1 MICTLCPRR
10 CGAERT
16 AEAGGGFCR
25 MPGGLRVARAMLHH
39 WEEPPISGQNGAGT
53 VFFSG
58 CTLGCVYCQ
67 NGDISAGGF
76 GKDISTARLREIFE
90 ELIAQGAHNIELVTP
105 THFLPWILPALTPR
119 LPVPVVYNCGGYERV
134 ETLRALEGLVDVYL
148 PDLKYADGA
157 LAAELSGAADYFPVA
172 CEAIREMFRQVGP
185 YALEDGLLKRGVVIR
200 HLVLPGYLDNTR
212 RVLDWI
218 AETFAPGDVLVSLM
232 SQYTPTANMTGRL
245 ARRVTAAEYRAAA
258 DYMRN
263 CGITDGFVQERTS
276 AEEAYTPAFD
286 GEGV

>member
-76 GKDISTARLREIFE
+76 GKDISTARLREIFQ

-148 PDLKYADGA
+148 PDLKYADGT

-185 YALEDGLLKRGVVIR
+185 YVLEDGLLTRGVVIR

-232 SQYTPTANMTGRL
+232 SQYTPTANMTGRM

>member
-25 MPGGLRVARAMLHH
+25 MPAGLRVARAMLHR
-39 WEEPPISGQNGAGT
+39 WEEPPISGRNGAGT

-90 ELIAQGAHNIELVTP
+90 ELIGQGAHNIELVTP

-134 ETLRALEGLVDVYL
+134 ETLRTLEGLVEVYL
-148 PDLKYADGA
+148 PDLKYADGT
-157 LAAELSGAADYFPVA
+157 LAAALSGAADYFPVA
-172 CEAIREMFRQVGP
+172 CQAIREMFRQVGP
-185 YALEDGLLKRGVVIR
+185 YVLEDGLLTRGRVSGQ
-200 HLVLPGYLDNTR
+200 HPAGAGLDR
-212 RVLDWI
+212 
-218 AETFAPGDVLVSLM
+218 GDVW
-232 SQYTPTANMTGRL
+232 AGGR
-245 ARRVTAAEYRAAA
+245 AGVTDEPVHAHK
-258 DYMRN
+258 
-263 CGITDGFVQERTS
+263 
-276 AEEAYTPAFD
+276 
-286 GEGV
+286 

>member
-25 MPGGLRVARAMLHH
+25 MPAGLRVARAMLHR
-39 WEEPPISGQNGAGT
+39 WEEPPISGRNGAGT

-90 ELIAQGAHNIELVTP
+90 ELIGQGAHNIELVTP

-134 ETLRALEGLVDVYL
+134 ETLRTL
-148 PDLKYADGA
+148 
-157 LAAELSGAADYFPVA
+157 
-172 CEAIREMFRQVGP
+172 
-185 YALEDGLLKRGVVIR
+185 
-200 HLVLPGYLDNTR
+200 
-212 RVLDWI
+212 
-218 AETFAPGDVLVSLM
+218 
-232 SQYTPTANMTGRL
+232 
-245 ARRVTAAEYRAAA
+245 
-258 DYMRN
+258 
-263 CGITDGFVQERTS
+263 
-276 AEEAYTPAFD
+276 
-286 GEGV
+286 

>member
-76 GKDISTARLREIFE
+76 GKDISAARLREIFE
-90 ELIAQGAHNIELVTP
+90 ELIVQGAHNIELVTP

-148 PDLKYADGA
+148 PDLKYADGT

-185 YALEDGLLKRGVVIR
+185 YVLEDGLLTRGVVIR

-286 GEGV
+286 GQGV

>member
-39 WEEPPISGQNGAGT
+39 WEEPPISGRNGAGT

-185 YALEDGLLKRGVVIR
+185 CVLEDGLLTRGVVIR